1 MCCYAK
7 KVDSSPR
14 ECGFYAKKV
23 DSPPR
28 KRGFQYLKV
37 DSPPRKR
44 GFQYLKVDSSPRK
57 CGFQYLKV
65 DSSPHECG
73 FYAKKV
79 DSSLGEVIR
88 LTPCFSWGDK
98 DRKEQRTVSTVC
110 ETALKQKKRWRFI
123 NEAAIKKKDGVL
135 HSKAAIRRAKCLF
148 IKSQPAT
155 VLG

>member
-1 MCCYAK
+1 MCCCAK

-65 DSSPHECG
+65 DSS
-73 FYAKKV
+73 
-79 DSSLGEVIR
+79 LGEMIR
-88 LTPCFSWGDK
+88 LTPCFSWGIK
-98 DRKEQRTVSTVC
+98 IEKN
-110 ETALKQKKRWRFI
+110 KKPFQRFI
-123 NEAAIKKKDGVL
+123 CV
-135 HSKAAIRRAKCLF
+135 SLF
-148 IKSQPAT
+148 IPPLAKTS
-155 VLG
+155 G

>member
-1 MCCYAK
+1 MK
-7 KVDSSPR
+7 SKN
-14 ECGFYAKKV
+14 FYAKKV

-28 KRGFQYLKV
+28 KCGFQYLKV
-37 DSPPRKR
+37 DSPPRECGFQYLKVDSSPRKR

-88 LTPCFSWGDK
+88 LTPCFSWGNVK
-98 DRKEQRTVSTVC
+98 YNTPPSASGVLLSERR
-110 ETALKQKKRWRFI
+110 LKSWRFI
-123 NEAAIKKKDGVL
+123 IPLYKRGV
-135 HSKAAIRRAKCLF
+135 AERRG
-148 IKSQPAT
+148 
-155 VLG
+155 V